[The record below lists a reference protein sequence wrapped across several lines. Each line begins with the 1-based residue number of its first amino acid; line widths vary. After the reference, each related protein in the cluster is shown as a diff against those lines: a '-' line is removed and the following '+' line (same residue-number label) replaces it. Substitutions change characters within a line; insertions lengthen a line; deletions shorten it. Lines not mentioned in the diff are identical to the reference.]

1 MLKHT
6 TTASQVLLSYHAI
19 MRGKMH
25 KWKTRLGL
33 RVPAT
38 LRTVKFSVTWRWH
51 KCRDERFQIC
61 YYLALRKYFKM
72 QVTYKVKV
80 HCSQLLHQLLVSLMG
95 SNVVSQVFVIIL
107 LFLRLFS
114 SLSAQKRFSN
124 NTYSILYLAQSYTVA
139 VMMQQRPTMLMN
151 NLLQSLLRYKD
162 CEIIACF

>member
-1 MLKHT
+1 
-6 TTASQVLLSYHAI
+6 
-19 MRGKMH
+19 
-25 KWKTRLGL
+25 
-33 RVPAT
+33 
-38 LRTVKFSVTWRWH
+38 
-51 KCRDERFQIC
+51 
-61 YYLALRKYFKM
+61 M

-80 HCSQLLHQLLVSLMG
+80 HCSQLLQLLVSLMG

-114 SLSAQKRFSN
+114 SLSAQKRSSN
-124 NTYSILYLAQSYTVA
+124 NTYSILHLAQSYTVA